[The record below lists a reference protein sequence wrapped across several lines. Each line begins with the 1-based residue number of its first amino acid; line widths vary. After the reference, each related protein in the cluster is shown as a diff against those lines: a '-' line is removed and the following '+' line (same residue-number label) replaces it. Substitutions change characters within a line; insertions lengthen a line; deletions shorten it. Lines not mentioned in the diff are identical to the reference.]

1 MSFRDGVRDK
11 VTKSGDP
18 KGESPKAKESAGH
31 GLSAQDVA
39 RLAADRS
46 GESRQ
51 ATVQKLAATYA
62 ESEMSPAE
70 REAVM
75 ALFQMFARDAEQRVR
90 AALAASVKS
99 LPDLPH
105 DLAMI
110 LASDEA
116 EVAGPILE
124 SASVL
129 TEADL
134 LMLVRDS
141 DTAKLLSIAKR
152 EHVPGSV
159 ADALVDSG
167 NEAVV
172 ATVVS
177 NPGADLSDRAM
188 ERALAAFPNSETVKE
203 GLVSRPVLPVTIAE
217 RLVNLVSERL
227 RERLVTHHALSPDM
241 ATDLVLESRER
252 ATMSLLRGARST
264 LAVEALAKQLHKN
277 GRLTESLILRAA
289 VLGDIDFLESSLAV
303 IAGIPRENARLL
315 VHDAGR
321 RGLASLLK
329 KADFPVRLA
338 VVLQTAVEVADET
351 QFDGLER
358 DRERYAVRMIERV
371 LTAVDEN
378 PDNILDQA
386 DVDYL
391 IRKIDRLQGPQAIAC

>member
-1 MSFRDGVRDK
+1 MAK
-11 VTKSGDP
+11 TADP
-18 KGESPKAKESAGH
+18 KNKGGTGH
-31 GLSAQDVA
+31 GLSSEDVA
-39 RLAADRS
+39 RLAVDRS

-51 ATVQKLAATYA
+51 ATVEKLVATYS
-62 ESEMSPAE
+62 ESDMSPSE
-70 REAVM
+70 RESVM

-90 AALAASVKS
+90 AALAASVKA

-116 EVAGPILE
+116 EVAGPILQY
-124 SASVL
+124 ASVL

-134 LMLVRDS
+134 LGLVRDS

-172 ATVVS
+172 ATVVA

-188 ERALAAFPNSETVKE
+188 ERALAAFPHSEQVKE
-203 GLVSRPVLPVTIAE
+203 GLVGRSVLPVTIAE
-217 RLVNLVSERL
+217 RLVTLVSERL

-252 ATMSLLRGARST
+252 ATMSLLRGARSGT
-264 LAVEALAKQLHKN
+264 AVEALAKQLHKN

-289 VLGDIDFLESSLAV
+289 ILGDIDFLEASLAA

-329 KADFPVRLA
+329 KADMPERLA
-338 VVLQTAVEVADET
+338 VVLQTAIHVADET
-351 QFDGLER
+351 EFDGLDR

-378 PDNILDQA
+378 PDNVLDQD

-391 IRKIDRLQGPQAIAC
+391 VRKIDQLQGPQAIAC